1 MKSAITILIAST
13 IGFSAANGQLATNAQ
28 QRHDQHMTRVAG
40 FAAHKIEHDKK
51 IAAERAAAPAK
62 QQAKQQR
69 IAAFN
74 AREVSRRQRNTTKAM
89 RP

>member
-1 MKSAITILIAST
+1 MKHAITIVLASVF
-13 IGFSAANGQLATNAQ
+13 GFTAANAQ
-28 QRHDQHMTRVAG
+28 STTSAQKRHDQHTARVAG
-40 FAAHKIEHDKK
+40 FAAHKAEHDKK

-74 AREVSRRQRNTTKAM
+74 ARETARRQRNAARATK
-89 RP
+89 P